1 MTNWTDHDTYIVC
14 YGYKNN
20 LSAKDIQKILPH
32 LTVNSIKMKYSN
44 CLFLDKGNVKSS
56 LYNASKMHR
65 NVWDRDF
72 K

>member
-1 MTNWTDHDTYIVC
+1 MTVWTEHDTYIVC
-14 YGYKNN
+14 FGYKNK

-44 CLFLDKGNVKSS
+44 CLFLDKGNGS
-56 LYNASKMHR
+56 LCNTSKMHR